1 MPEKAVYSLT
11 RQGEQ
16 EFEKLMLEIA
26 AKSIH
31 IYLDFNAV
39 IVNLDSLSQEKQ
51 NVCLANIEDNI
62 RQLKSYLEENF
73 LAKENIPDVP
83 ENGMAVL
90 QQQLILAKA
99 IETWISSLKKNGGES
114 GAAEPGSEDSIIL

>member
-26 AKSIH
+26 AKSIN

-39 IVNLDSLSQEKQ
+39 IVNLDSLS
-51 NVCLANIEDNI
+51 CSD
-62 RQLKSYLEENF
+62 
-73 LAKENIPDVP
+73 
-83 ENGMAVL
+83 
-90 QQQLILAKA
+90 
-99 IETWISSLKKNGGES
+99 
-114 GAAEPGSEDSIIL
+114 

>member
-26 AKSIH
+26 AKSIN

-51 NVCLANIEDNI
+51 NVCLENIENNI
-62 RQLKSYLEENF
+62 KQLKSYLEENF

-83 ENGMAVL
+83 ETEW
-90 QQQLILAKA
+90 QFCS
-99 IETWISSLKKNGGES
+99 SSLFL
-114 GAAEPGSEDSIIL
+114 PGQSKHGSHR